1 MLNRFIK
8 PWFWRSTHGVTST
21 THDFDVQR
29 MILTFNA
36 RSDVNNAWLWRST
49 HDFDV
54 QRMILTFNTWFWRS
68 AHDPTLTTHDF
79 DVLHRTRRWQRT
91 ILTFNAW
98 FWRSTH
104 DFDVQRMI
112 LTFNAWFWRSTHD
125 FDVQCTT
132 QCWQRTTRRRQRKEK
147 QNRYLRFGLQLRC
160 FGWINAYRKLKIVA
174 SVATACMS

>member
-1 MLNRFIK
+1 
-8 PWFWRSTHGVTST
+8 
-21 THDFDVQR
+21 

-36 RSDVNNAWLWRST
+36 RSDINNAWL
-49 HDFDV
+49 
-54 QRMILTFNTWFWRS
+54 
-68 AHDPTLTTHDF
+68 
-79 DVLHRTRRWQRT
+79 
-91 ILTFNAW
+91 
-98 FWRSTH
+98 WRSTH

-125 FDVQCTT
+125 FDVQRMILTFNTWFWRSAQDPTLTT
-132 QCWQRTTRRRQRKEK
+132 HDFDVQRMILTFNAWFWRSTHDFDVQRTTRCWPRTTQRRQRKEK

>member
-1 MLNRFIK
+1 MILTFNARSDINNA
-8 PWFWRSTHGVTST
+8 WFWRSTHDLTST
-21 THDFDVQR
+21 THDSDVQR

-36 RSDVNNAWLWRST
+36 WFWRST

-54 QRMILTFNTWFWRS
+54 
-68 AHDPTLTTHDF
+68 
-79 DVLHRTRRWQRT
+79 LHTTRRWQRT
-91 ILTFNAW
+91 ILTFCTGPDVDNAR

>member
-29 MILTFNA
+29 MILMFNA

-54 QRMILTFNTWFWRS
+54 QRMISTFNARPNIDNARLWRS
-68 AHDPTLTTHDF
+68 THDF
-79 DVLHRTRRWQRT
+79 DILRMTRRWQRT

-104 DFDVQRMI
+104 DFDVQR
-112 LTFNAWFWRSTHD
+112 
-125 FDVQCTT
+125 TT
-132 QCWQRTTRRRQRKEK
+132 RCWQRTTRRQQRKEK

>member
-1 MLNRFIK
+1 
-8 PWFWRSTHGVTST
+8 
-21 THDFDVQR
+21 

-36 RSDVNNAWLWRST
+36 RSDVNNAWFWRST
-49 HDFDV
+49 HDLTSTAHDSDV
-54 QRMILTFNTWFWRS
+54 QRMILTFNAWFQRS
-68 AHDPTLTTHDF
+68 THDPTLTTHDF
-79 DVLHRTRRWQRT
+79 DVQHM
-91 ILTFNAW
+91 ILTFCTRPDVDNAR
-98 FWRSTH
+98 FWRSAQDPTLTTH

>member
-104 DFDVQRMI
+104 DFDVQR
-112 LTFNAWFWRSTHD
+112 
-125 FDVQCTT
+125 TT
-132 QCWQRTTRRRQRKEK
+132 RCWQRTTRRQQRKEK
-147 QNRYLRFGLQLRC
+147 QNWYLRFGLQLRC
-160 FGWINAYRKLKIVA
+160 FGWINTYRKFKNSSL
-174 SVATACMS
+174 SGNCMYVIIDNQKNTRWG